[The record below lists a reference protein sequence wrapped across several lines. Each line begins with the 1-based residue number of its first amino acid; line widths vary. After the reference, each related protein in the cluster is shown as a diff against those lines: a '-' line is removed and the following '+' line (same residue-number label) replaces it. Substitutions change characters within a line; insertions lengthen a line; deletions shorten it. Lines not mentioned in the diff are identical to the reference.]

1 MERDVGCREYCR
13 DGRREQDS
21 KEEGSSVRAACLTQA
36 NVDNSC
42 KELVHWTGADEVYL
56 IYYGYLFLHCVV
68 ACA

>member
-1 MERDVGCREYCR
+1 MERDVGRRENCR

-21 KEEGSSVRAACLTQA
+21 KEEESSVRAARLTRA

-56 IYYGYLFLHCVV
+56 IYYGYLFQHCEVV
-68 ACA
+68 CA